1 MPVLRALFALL
12 FFQLAGEVTA
22 RGLDLPVPG
31 PVIGFVLLAL
41 LLAAWPAARR
51 EIEPV
56 ADGLLRH
63 LSLLF
68 VPAAVGVIQQWGLVR
83 TQALPIG
90 VALVVSTWAALAVT
104 ALVFRAVARRLGLA
118 DAIGEAG

>member
-1 MPVLRALFALL
+1 MLRALFALL
-12 FFQLAGEVTA
+12 FFQLTGEVTA
-22 RGLDLPVPG
+22 RGLGLPVPG

-41 LLAAWPAARR
+41 LLAAWPALRR

-68 VPAAVGVIQQWGLVR
+68 VPAAVGVIQQWSLVR

-104 ALVFRAVARRLGLA
+104 ALVFRAVARRMGLSA
-118 DAIGEAG
+118 AIGEAG

>member
-1 MPVLRALFALL
+1 MLRALFALL

-83 TQALPIG
+83 AQALPIG

-118 DAIGEAG
+118 DAIGGAG

>member
-1 MPVLRALFALL
+1 MLLRGLLALL
-12 FFQLAGEVTA
+12 VFQLAGEVAA
-22 RGLDLPVPG
+22 RGFGLPIPG

-41 LLAAWPAARR
+41 LLGAWPAARR
-51 EIEPV
+51 EVAPA

-68 VPAAVGVIQQWGLVR
+68 VPAAVGVIQQWHLVR
-83 TQALPIG
+83 DQALPIG

-104 ALVFRAVARRLGLA
+104 ALVFRAVARRMARAEGP
-118 DAIGEAG
+118 G